1 MLYLTPKGD
10 NSSTQY
16 DVIFFVVISLRTT
29 IREPFIGT
37 NIHFPSRKP
46 EGYYVLRH
54 TVKTARRL
62 TSTSFS
68 HFSPGFYFSVHPFL
82 GSLYSRLSS
91 LLGKSKKVRVIGGSK
106 QVTRN
111 KKLGWGRNV
120 IITHTSLL
128 GQQGIYCHFQKGI
141 QSHAHKRES
150 LLCR

>member
-16 DVIFFVVISLRTT
+16 DVIFSLSFPLRTT

-68 HFSPGFYFSVHPFL
+68 HFSPGFYFSVHRFL
-82 GSLYSRLSS
+82 DLCTVDSRSLQPSREIEKSS
-91 LLGKSKKVRVIGGSK
+91 SYREFEA
-106 QVTRN
+106 N
-111 KKLGWGRNV
+111 N
-120 IITHTSLL
+120 
-128 GQQGIYCHFQKGI
+128 QK
-141 QSHAHKRES
+141 
-150 LLCR
+150 

>member
-16 DVIFFVVISLRTT
+16 DVIIFVVVSLRTT

-54 TVKTARRL
+54 TVKTARRI

-68 HFSPGFYFSVHPFL
+68 HFPRDSISRFTVSWISVQ
-82 GSLYSRLSS
+82 STADNSS
-91 LLGKSKKVRVIGGSK
+91 LLGKSKKVRVMGG
-106 QVTRN
+106 VGGGGGFEAN
-111 KKLGWGRNV
+111 N
-120 IITHTSLL
+120 
-128 GQQGIYCHFQKGI
+128 QK
-141 QSHAHKRES
+141 
-150 LLCR
+150 